1 MISVLVPTRG
11 RQGMLDGNIQRLLD
25 LAADPGQ
32 VEICVAIDPDE
43 DLVDYVYALPPGTL
57 VWEPPQRYGYAGLHE
72 YYNALA
78 AIAEGEWLMVFGD
91 DAVMQTQGWD
101 TVIAA
106 QAPGILWPSHN
117 DHDFCNIFP
126 VLPRSWFA
134 AMGHLS
140 LLPPVDTW
148 LQEIGEIL
156 DCLVKIPVW
165 VIHDAPHLTGRAP
178 DETYAASRRSYLPEH
193 QAMRGVREADA
204 RRLRAFLDG
213 V

>member
-11 RQGMLDGNIQRLLD
+11 RQGMLDGNIQRLLS

-32 VEICVAIDPDE
+32 VEILVAIDPDE
-43 DLVDYVYALPPGTL
+43 AGEYCMALPDGLSLCVVPER
-57 VWEPPQRYGYAGLHE
+57 WGYAGLHK
-72 YYNALA
+72 YYNHLA
-78 AIAEGEWLMVFGD
+78 ERARGDWLMVYGD

-193 QAMRGVREADA
+193 QAMRAVREDDA